1 MGPKTHKQTEIRKC
15 LQLRHTSW
23 NWVRS
28 HAPSEVTGRSYKET
42 MAAGI
47 SDAQRGDLLAG
58 GEAKPVES
66 CTACWY
72 AVYTRSRHEKS
83 VAEQLHGKR
92 VETFLPLYRT
102 VRRWKNGEH
111 TVELPLFPGY
121 AFARFSL
128 ADRLPV
134 LKVPGV
140 VRLVGFN
147 GVPAALEDREVEDL
161 RQALAAGVTARPH
174 PYLTEGRRVRITAGP
189 LAGRQG
195 ILVRRQGTVRVVLS
209 IDLIQRSVLVD
220 VAADSLEPV

>member
-1 MGPKTHKQTEIRKC
+1 MHHI
-15 LQLRHTSW
+15 LW
-23 NWVRS
+23 NRVRS
-28 HAPSEVTGRSYKET
+28 HTPSEVTGRSYRGS

-47 SDAQRGDLLAG
+47 SHAQSGYLLAEC
-58 GEAKPVES
+58 EATPVDS
-66 CTACWY
+66 FRTYWY
-72 AVYTRSRHEKS
+72 ALYTRSRHEKS

-111 TVELPLFPGY
+111 NVELPLFPGY

-128 ADRLPV
+128 ADRLQV

-161 RQALAAGVTARPH
+161 RQALAAGVAARPH
-174 PYLTEGRRVRITAGP
+174 PYLTEGCRVRITAGP

-195 ILVRRQGTVRVVLS
+195 ILVRRQGAARVVLS
-209 IDLIQRSVLVD
+209 IDLIQRSVMVD
-220 VAADSLEPV
+220 VAADSLERA